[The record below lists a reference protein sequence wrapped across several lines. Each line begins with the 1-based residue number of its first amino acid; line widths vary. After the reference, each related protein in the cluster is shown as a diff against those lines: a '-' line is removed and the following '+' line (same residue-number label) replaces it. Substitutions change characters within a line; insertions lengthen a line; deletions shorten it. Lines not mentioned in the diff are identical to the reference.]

1 MYRGKKGKREKMR
14 KRKFSTVAIAGC
26 LALSMA
32 FSGCAKK
39 SEGDTSA
46 ASTEA
51 ATSVSTEAGT
61 AASTEGGTA
70 ASTEAGTTASTEK
83 TSTEA
88 STEGGTSA
96 DEKITMENIR
106 NYVVGIDEPV
116 ELKDG
121 TRQPLINFDNAATTP
136 SLTPVSAKVEEE
148 LKMYGSIG
156 RGFSQK
162 SDHSSDMVAATRQ
175 KVIKFVGADKEE
187 NEYTC
192 VFVNNTTDGLNKLA
206 SALIKDKKDVIL
218 TTRIEH
224 HSNDLSWRERGTV
237 IYAEV
242 DDKGRVKYED
252 IEKLLKENKVK
263 VVSVTAASNVT
274 GYVTDVHRVA
284 KLAHQYGAMIV
295 VDGAQIVAH
304 RKFEMKGATPEED
317 IDFLV
322 FSAHKMYTP
331 YGGGAIVGKDLLMNE
346 EGRMPDVYGGGTV
359 SIVSDS
365 NQSYH
370 NAPESWEAGS
380 PNYPSIVGLNKAIDI
395 LEEVGFDKIE
405 EHEKVLNRK
414 LIDGL
419 KKFDNIVIYGDSENI
434 DDRVGVVTFDF
445 TDLNSYHLAVA
456 LKEYGGVATR
466 RGAFCAHPY
475 VWRLKG
481 IPDDSVFS
489 YDGCEGAY
497 TPGMVRVSFGIY
509 NTEEEV
515 DKFLEVLPKAIEE
528 GKKAMDED
536 AKNAV
541 TEKPMHPEF

>member
-1 MYRGKKGKREKMR
+1 MR

-39 SEGDTSA
+39 SEGGTSA

-61 AASTEGGTA
+61 A
-70 ASTEAGTTASTEK
+70 
-83 TSTEA
+83 A

-148 LKMYGSIG
+148 LKMYGSVG
-156 RGFSQK
+156 RGYSQK
-162 SDHSSDMVAATRQ
+162 SDHSTDFVYQTRQ
-175 KVIKFVGADKEE
+175 KVLHFVGADKED
-187 NEYTC
+187 NEYCC
-192 VFVNNTTDGLNKLA
+192 VYVNNTTDGLNKLA
-206 SALIKDKKDVIL
+206 AALVKDKSDVIL

-242 DDKGRVKYED
+242 DEKGRVKYED

-263 VVSVTAASNVT
+263 IVSVTAASNVT

-284 KLAHQYGAMIV
+284 KLAHQYGAMLV

-317 IDFLV
+317 VDFLV

-331 YGGGAIVGKDLLMNE
+331 YGGGAIVGKLELMYNT
-346 EGRMPDVYGGGTV
+346 MPDVYGGGTV
-359 SIVSDS
+359 QIVADS
-365 NQSYH
+365 RQEYKNP
-370 NAPESWEAGS
+370 PESWEAGS
-380 PNYPSIVGLNKAIDI
+380 PNYPSIVGLSKAIDI

-419 KKFDNIVIYGDSENI
+419 KKFDNIIIYGDTENI

-445 TDLNSYHLAVA
+445 SDLNSYYLAVA

-466 RGAFCAHPY
+466 RGSFCAHPY

-481 IPDDSVFS
+481 IADDEVGAFEN
-489 YDGCEGAY
+489 CEGAH

-515 DKFLEVLPKAIEE
+515 DKFLEVLPTAIEE
-528 GKKAMDED
+528 AKKEVQR
-536 AKNAV
+536 V
-541 TEKPMHPEF
+541 TEAQEVTKPIDPSF